1 MPKTISLINFIP
13 YTANMPGRSKINKAI
28 SLIIKKFPSNRV
40 AYRNHKSLK
49 KFVKCLCYAKIKHE
63 EYCRNF
69 FSNVQGFSMKAG
81 KTMQTVMI
89 VGAGKGGTSILKII
103 KETAVLDVKAM
114 VDIDP
119 DAEGLQLARKSGI
132 PIGADWRQFM
142 DQDIDIII
150 EVTGNEQVFIDIREA
165 RSKNTVLIP
174 GSVAFLIAKLLEE
187 KEELISKFRNETY
200 KHDLIFNSTDDGMI
214 VINNLNEIIVFNRS
228 AERMTGIKRKDALGK
243 KINEIITDSMLPRVM
258 ATRRIEANQE
268 MTLANG
274 LKIITTRIPMLGE
287 NNELMGAFAVFK
299 DITEVVSL
307 AEEITNLKD
316 IQTMLQ
322 AIIQS
327 SEEAISVVDE
337 NGKGILI
344 NPAYSRLTGL
354 EEEKVI
360 GKPATADI
368 SEGESVHMK
377 VLQTRRAMRGVA
389 MRVGPKRK
397 DVIVNVAPV
406 IVDGKLKGSVGVIH
420 DVSEI
425 QNLNRELNR
434 ARQIIRTLEAKYSFE
449 DIIGI
454 SEEMTIA
461 IEQARLGAKTP
472 ATVLL
477 RGESGTGKE
486 LFAHAIHNASDRKY
500 NKFIR
505 VNCAALSESLLESE
519 LFGYEEGA
527 FSGAKRGGKRGLFEE
542 ADKGSIFLDEI
553 GELTANTQAKLLRVL
568 QEHEITRV
576 GGTKPISIDVRVI
589 AATNVNLEK
598 GIADGTFREDLYYR
612 LNRMPI
618 HIPSLRRRKEDIPL
632 LCSRLIQKINQEYG
646 RNVEG
651 VTEQAVDKLMAYN
664 WPGNVRELDN
674 ILGRA
679 IIFMNYNETKI
690 EERHIPDLGANNPS
704 PSNEASEE
712 AQNKSLTQMVEQ
724 YEAKVIRQTLQ
735 KLDGNKTKT
744 AKMLG
749 LSVRNL
755 YYKLEKYEIAKDGM
769 Q

>member
-1 MPKTISLINFIP
+1 
-13 YTANMPGRSKINKAI
+13 
-28 SLIIKKFPSNRV
+28 
-40 AYRNHKSLK
+40 
-49 KFVKCLCYAKIKHE
+49 
-63 EYCRNF
+63 
-69 FSNVQGFSMKAG
+69 
-81 KTMQTVMI
+81 MQTVMI
-89 VGAGKGGTSILKII
+89 VGAGKGGTAILKII

-119 DAEGLQLARKSGI
+119 DAEGLLLANESGI
-132 PIGADWRQFM
+132 PTGADWRQFM
-142 DQDIDIII
+142 KQDIDIII

-214 VINNLNEIIVFNRS
+214 VINNQTEIIVFNRS

-449 DIIGI
+449 DIIGT

-576 GGTKPISIDVRVI
+576 GGTKPITIDVRII

-651 VTEQAVDKLMAYN
+651 VTEEAVDKLMAYN

-679 IIFMNYNETKI
+679 IIFMNYSETKI

-704 PSNEASEE
+704 PNIEASEE
-712 AQNKSLTQMVEQ
+712 AQNKSLTQMIEQ
-724 YEAKVIRQTLQ
+724 YEARVIRQTLQ
-735 KLDGNKTKT
+735 KLDGNKTRT

-755 YYKLEKYEIAKDGM
+755 YYKLEKYEIAKPGM

>member
-1 MPKTISLINFIP
+1 
-13 YTANMPGRSKINKAI
+13 
-28 SLIIKKFPSNRV
+28 
-40 AYRNHKSLK
+40 
-49 KFVKCLCYAKIKHE
+49 
-63 EYCRNF
+63 
-69 FSNVQGFSMKAG
+69 
-81 KTMQTVMI
+81 MQTVMI
-89 VGAGKGGTSILKII
+89 VGAGKGGTAILKII

-119 DAEGLQLARKSGI
+119 DAEGLLLANESGI
-132 PIGADWRQFM
+132 PTGADWRQFM
-142 DQDIDIII
+142 KQDIDIII

-214 VINNLNEIIVFNRS
+214 VINNQTEIIVFNRS

-449 DIIGI
+449 DIIGT

-576 GGTKPISIDVRVI
+576 GGTKPITIDVRII

-651 VTEQAVDKLMAYN
+651 VTEEAVDKLMAYN

-679 IIFMNYNETKI
+679 IIFMNYSETKI

-704 PSNEASEE
+704 PNFEASEE
-712 AQNKSLTQMVEQ
+712 AQNKSLTQMIEQ
-724 YEAKVIRQTLQ
+724 YEARVIRQTLQ

-755 YYKLEKYEIAKDGM
+755 YYKLEKYEIAKPGM

>member
-1 MPKTISLINFIP
+1 
-13 YTANMPGRSKINKAI
+13 
-28 SLIIKKFPSNRV
+28 
-40 AYRNHKSLK
+40 
-49 KFVKCLCYAKIKHE
+49 
-63 EYCRNF
+63 
-69 FSNVQGFSMKAG
+69 
-81 KTMQTVMI
+81 MQTVMI
-89 VGAGKGGTSILKII
+89 VGAGKGGTAILKII
-103 KETAVLDVKAM
+103 KETAVLEVRAVVDVNPNA
-114 VDIDP
+114 P
-119 DAEGLQLARKSGI
+119 GLKFAKENGI
-132 PIGADWRQFM
+132 PVGTDWRELM
-142 DQDIDIII
+142 EENIDIII
-150 EVTGNEQVFIDIREA
+150 EVTGNEAVFVDIREA
-165 RSKNTVLIP
+165 RGKNTVLIP
-174 GSVAFLIAKLLEE
+174 GSVAYLIAKLLEE
-187 KEELISKFRNETY
+187 KEELITNFRNETY
-200 KHDLIFNSTDDGMI
+200 KHDLIFNSTDDGMV
-214 VINNLNEIIVFNRS
+214 VINKDAEIILFNRS
-228 AERMTGIKRKDALGK
+228 AEKMTGIGNKEAIGQKVNNVIKD
-243 KINEIITDSMLPRVM
+243 SQLPRILE
-258 ATRRIEANQE
+258 TRRPEANQE
-268 MTLANG
+268 MILGNG
-274 LKIITTRIPMLGE
+274 LKIITTRIPMIGE
-287 NNELMGAFAVFK
+287 NNELIGAFAVFK
-299 DITEVVSL
+299 DITEVVTL
-307 AEEITNLKD
+307 AEEITDLKE

-337 NGKGILI
+337 NGKGLLI

-354 EEEKVI
+354 KEEEII

-377 VLQTRRAMRGVA
+377 VLQTRRAVRGVA

-397 DVIVNVAPV
+397 EVVVNVAPV
-406 IVDGKLKGSVGVIH
+406 IVNGKLKGSVGVIH

-425 QNLNRELNR
+425 QNLNRELTR

-449 DIIGI
+449 DIIGP

-461 IEQARLGAKTP
+461 IEQAKLGAKTP

-527 FSGAKRGGKRGLFEE
+527 FSGAKRGGKRGFFEE

-576 GGTKPISIDVRVI
+576 GGTKPIQIDVRVI

-598 GIADGTFREDLYYR
+598 GIANGVFREDLYYR

-618 HIPSLRRRKEDIPL
+618 HIPPLRRRKEDIRTL
-632 LCSRLIQKINQEYG
+632 SRRLIQKINQEYG

-651 VTEQAVDKLMAYN
+651 VTEEAIKKLMAYD

-679 IIFMNYNETKI
+679 IIFMNYHETEI
-690 EERHIPDLGANNPS
+690 DARHIPELINSGPSAASYIDLT
-704 PSNEASEE
+704 EE
-712 AQNKSLTQMVEQ
+712 SQGKTLPQLVEQ
-724 YEAKVIRQTLQ
+724 YEEKMIRQILQ
-735 KLDGNKTKT
+735 KHGGNKTLT
-744 AKMLG
+744 AKFLG

-755 YYKLEKYEIAKDGM
+755 YYKLEKYNIANNGM